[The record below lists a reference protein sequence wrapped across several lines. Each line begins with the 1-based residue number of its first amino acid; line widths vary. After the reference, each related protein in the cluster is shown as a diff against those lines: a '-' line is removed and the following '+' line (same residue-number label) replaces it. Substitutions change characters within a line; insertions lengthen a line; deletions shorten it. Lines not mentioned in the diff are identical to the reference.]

1 MGNVRSGI
9 NIYSAKQSIIQ
20 RVKAECRFSRV
31 FCELKSRILWVLIF
45 CKWQDFENLEFVNFS
60 LIKKEY
66 EKGSWIKGLNRNTG
80 RSQWKNCCFWFIL
93 KKAELTNISC
103 GYFFSCIYFLEIWN
117 FCIPSVYLF
126 LQILFKRKFCLY
138 LILWNQPKLAKFIK
152 KYTR

>member
-1 MGNVRSGI
+1 MQIFACILR
-9 NIYSAKQSIIQ
+9 AKESYFVSTYFLQM
-20 RVKAECRFSRV
+20 ARFWKSRV
-31 FCELKSRILWVLIF
+31 CKFQPHKKRIWKRQLN
-45 CKWQDFENLEFVNFS
+45 Q
-60 LIKKEY
+60 
-66 EKGSWIKGLNRNTG
+66 GLNRNTG

-103 GYFFSCIYFLEIWN
+103 AYFLSCIYFLEIWN

>member
-66 EKGSWIKGLNRNTG
+66 EKGSWIKDWTETQAGHSGKTVAFGL
-80 RSQWKNCCFWFIL
+80 F
-93 KKAELTNISC
+93 
-103 GYFFSCIYFLEIWN
+103 
-117 FCIPSVYLF
+117 
-126 LQILFKRKFCLY
+126 
-138 LILWNQPKLAKFIK
+138 
-152 KYTR
+152 